1 MAGSRILLVE
11 NIHGVAKETLQA
23 EGFQVDLIAHSPSE
37 EELLQLL
44 PKYDAIGIR
53 SKTQITEKVLAANP
67 QLVTIGCFCIGTNQV
82 DLEAAKKRG
91 VPVFNAPHSNTRS
104 VAELVIAEMISL
116 ARQLGDRNTQAHLG
130 QWVKSA
136 TGSYE
141 VRGKTLGIVGYGH
154 IGSQVSILAES
165 LGNEGFVFR
174 CFKKTSPRQCAVC
187 I

>member
-82 DLEAAKKRG
+82 DLEAAKKGEFLFLMHPIR
-91 VPVFNAPHSNTRS
+91 T
-104 VAELVIAEMISL
+104 LDLLQSL
-116 ARQLGDRNTQAHLG
+116 LLQ
-130 QWVKSA
+130 K
-136 TGSYE
+136 
-141 VRGKTLGIVGYGH
+141 
-154 IGSQVSILAES
+154 
-165 LGNEGFVFR
+165 
-174 CFKKTSPRQCAVC
+174 
-187 I
+187 